1 MINMQYLN
9 ATYIIFNFKLFVSS
23 WMFFLGFG
31 VAPIPFSLIDV
42 WFQSG
47 QTKQLVNSLGFKDW
61 LWVRADQVQSH
72 LNHQHTR
79 NGVLS
84 IYKSSW
90 LPINNSTF
98 LKLLRKLFEF

>member
-1 MINMQYLN
+1 MQYLN

-47 QTKQLVNSLGFKDW
+47 QTKQLVNSLATVTYFAAVLGS
-61 LWVRADQVQSH
+61 LQV
-72 LNHQHTR
+72 
-79 NGVLS
+79 
-84 IYKSSW
+84 I
-90 LPINNSTF
+90 
-98 LKLLRKLFEF
+98 